1 MYHNK
6 EYMKTYVNWEI
17 FNIIT
22 GEKVYE
28 IDNLY
33 ESQASKD
40 LKKNRLMND
49 MNIEAD
55 PTD

>member
-1 MYHNK
+1 
-6 EYMKTYVNWEI
+6 MKTYVNWEI